1 MIPSHPFTYCCF
13 FSFNCVSRYES
24 GLLLS
29 MLEPVDPAYCERTV
43 EDGDTLAVEYEGRS
57 ATSPSSVYSNIS
69 ATSILSRVA
78 SS

>member
-1 MIPSHPFTYCCF
+1 MCDIPCCF
-13 FSFNCVSRYES
+13 LSFNNVFRYES

-29 MLEPVDPAYCERTV
+29 MLEPVDAEYCERTV

-57 ATSPSSVYSNIS
+57 AICPSVYIS

-78 SS
+78 AS